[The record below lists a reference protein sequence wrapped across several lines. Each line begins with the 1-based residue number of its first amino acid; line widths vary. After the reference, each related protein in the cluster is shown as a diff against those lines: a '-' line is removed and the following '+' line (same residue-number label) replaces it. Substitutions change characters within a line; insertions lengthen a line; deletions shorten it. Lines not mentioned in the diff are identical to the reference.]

1 MKAIIMAGGKGTRI
15 ASVNSQVPKP
25 MIQILGKPILQYQ
38 IENLKK
44 QGISEFV
51 LVCGHLREVVR
62 DYFGD
67 GSKFGVNIGYE
78 MEDVPLGTAGA
89 LSRFSGKINDDF
101 FLINGDIIFD
111 IDINRML
118 AFHRKNGAL
127 ATLFTHPNAHP
138 YDSSLIAADCNG
150 MITAWK
156 TKEEERG
163 WMKNLVNAGIH
174 LLSDRIFTDP
184 ATAHLFKEEKKLDL
198 DRDVLRPLVNT
209 GKLYSYK
216 SPEYVVDMGTP
227 DRYESVTKDIENG
240 KPESRNLSHRQK
252 AVFLDRDGTINEYVG
267 FLTDIDDFR
276 LLPNAAKAVKLIN
289 SKGYLAVVITNQP
302 VIARGEVTFDE
313 LDMIHNKMES
323 LLGEEGAYIDGIYFC
338 PHHPDKG
345 FDGEVPELK
354 IKCECRKP
362 STGLVKR
369 AAEDFNIDISSSWF
383 VGDAK
388 TDVQTGKN
396 AGCKTAF
403 IGNDSDSGADIDCSS
418 LYEFALGLE

>member
-25 MIQILGKPILQYQ
+25 MIPILGKPILQYQ

-67 GSKFGVNIGYE
+67 GSKFGVNIAYE

-89 LSRFSGKINDDF
+89 LSRFAGKINDDF

-127 ATLFTHPNAHP
+127 VTLFTHPNAHP
-138 YDSSLIAADCNG
+138 YDSSLIAADSNG

-174 LLSDRIFTDP
+174 LLSGRIFTDP

-227 DRYESVTKDIENG
+227 DRYEAVTKDIENG
-240 KPESRNLSHRQK
+240 KPESRNLSHKQK

-276 LLPNAAKAVKLIN
+276 LLPDAAKAIRLIN
-289 SKGYLAVVITNQP
+289 SKGYLAIVVTNQP

-345 FDGEVPELK
+345 FEGEVPELK

-383 VGDAK
+383 VGDAG

-396 AGCKTAF
+396 AGCRTAF
-403 IGNDSDSGADIDCSS
+403 IGKDSDSGADIDCSS